1 MDTIDFQQNLVR
13 HIILSPNTLK
23 IIPVLDEICVTQGVF
38 RIGGPSEQ
46 PNVRQLE
53 QLVLDLHTLN
63 RTHGHGTQ
71 GLVETV
77 TNLDDPAG
85 MHSSIVR
92 GFPVNCPDF
101 GDQASIQRDSTAL
114 EVSVDKNGHIYVGP
128 DLVDLEKLEE
138 AILDATAALTSEKIL
153 VRGDQD
159 ALYGQVAMV
168 LARVSKCVPEKQTL
182 LITSSVHT
190 RNPG

>member
-1 MDTIDFQQNLVR
+1 M
-13 HIILSPNTLK
+13 
-23 IIPVLDEICVTQGVF
+23 
-38 RIGGPSEQ
+38 
-46 PNVRQLE
+46 
-53 QLVLDLHTLN
+53 
-63 RTHGHGTQ
+63 
-71 GLVETV
+71 
-77 TNLDDPAG
+77 
-85 MHSSIVR
+85 
-92 GFPVNCPDF
+92 
-101 GDQASIQRDSTAL
+101 
-114 EVSVDKNGHIYVGP
+114 DKNGHIYVGP